1 MTDIFPRN
9 GVYLQ
14 SQCHCRGHG
23 EYGSY
28 WTETETY
35 ESLKVYIDLDLD
47 GSKEWILSMQGGG
60 S

>member
-1 MTDIFPRN
+1 MEN
-9 GVYLQ
+9 
-14 SQCHCRGHG
+14 G